1 MSSELSFSSL
11 PSLPSLLP
19 GEQLKN
25 TEFSARICFPFY
37 PQNIARCEPS
47 GETRTWKTYSD
58 YKLGEING
66 IVHVEDKTATLTYL
80 QGSDLGSV
88 HSMSWVAKGNDGVII
103 SLNGLTAEAK
113 VSEDKM
119 TISGI
124 PSSPADTLTW
134 ITPEEAKKIREE
146 NAQRGS

>member
-1 MSSELSFSSL
+1 M
-11 PSLPSLLP
+11 
-19 GEQLKN
+19 
-25 TEFSARICFPFY
+25 
-37 PQNIARCEPS
+37 
-47 GETRTWKTYSD
+47 
-58 YKLGEING
+58 
-66 IVHVEDKTATLTYL
+66 TYL
-80 QGSDLGSV
+80 KFEDSESGSV
-88 HSMSWVAKGNDGVII
+88 HSMCWVAKGSDGVII
-103 SLNGLTAEAK
+103 SLNGQTAEAE

>member
-1 MSSELSFSSL
+1 M
-11 PSLPSLLP
+11 
-19 GEQLKN
+19 
-25 TEFSARICFPFY
+25 
-37 PQNIARCEPS
+37 PS
-47 GETRTWKTYSD
+47 GETRTWKNGD
-58 YKLGEING
+58 YKVGEINIA
-66 IVHVEDKTATLTYL
+66 IVHVEDDTATLTYL
-80 QGSDLGSV
+80 KSQDSESGV
-88 HSMSWVAKGNDGVII
+88 THSMCWVAKGNDGVVI
-103 SLNGLTAEAK
+103 SLHGQTAEAK